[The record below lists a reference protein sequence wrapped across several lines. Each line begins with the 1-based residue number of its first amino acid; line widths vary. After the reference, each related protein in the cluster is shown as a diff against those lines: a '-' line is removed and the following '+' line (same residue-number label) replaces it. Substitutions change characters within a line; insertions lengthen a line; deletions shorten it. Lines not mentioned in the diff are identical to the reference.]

1 MTPAPGSPYDFDG
14 QGYVRSSV
22 FFGVEEL
29 LMPLLTRCSQ
39 VLLITTMCA
48 APAAAQTGAAAQP
61 PAQSVQSAPVTL
73 TATIEAID
81 QTNRLVTL
89 KGPKGNLADVY
100 VGPEYKRFNELKV
113 GDTVKATYYE
123 SLVTSVRKPGDPA
136 PTAGVQTT
144 ETPRAGAPGQTIA
157 KQVTIPVTIMALDP
171 SVPSVTVKGPKG
183 NVLSFRVQDPKRL
196 EGIKVGDT
204 VDVTYTQ
211 AILLSVD
218 PSK

>member
-1 MTPAPGSPYDFDG
+1 
-14 QGYVRSSV
+14 
-22 FFGVEEL
+22 
-29 LMPLLTRCSQ
+29 MPLLTRCSQ
-39 VLLITTMCA
+39 VLLITALCA
-48 APAAAQTGAAAQP
+48 APVAAQTGAATKP
-61 PAQSVQSAPVTL
+61 PAQSGQSVKSEPVTL

-113 GDTVKATYYE
+113 GDVVKATYYE
-123 SLVTSVRKPGDPA
+123 SLVTNVRKPGDPA
-136 PTAGVQTT
+136 PTTGATVA
-144 ETPRAGAPGQTIA
+144 ETARAGAPGQTIA
-157 KQVTIPVTIMALDP
+157 KQVTIPVTIMAMDP
-171 SVPSVTVKGPKG
+171 TVPSVTVKGPKG

-218 PSK
+218 PGK

>member
-1 MTPAPGSPYDFDG
+1 
-14 QGYVRSSV
+14 
-22 FFGVEEL
+22 
-29 LMPLLTRCSQ
+29 MPLLTRCSQ

-61 PAQSVQSAPVTL
+61 PAQAGQSVQSAPVTL

-136 PTAGVQTT
+136 PTAGVKTT
-144 ETPRAGAPGQTIA
+144 ETPSAGAPGQTIA

-171 SVPSVTVKGPKG
+171 AVPSVTVKGPKG

-218 PSK
+218 PAK